1 MSNYL
6 IYHEL
11 YESIWVM
18 KKGFTTLN
26 KLKKIFHMFSCTID
40 CEILVQGGMIFKKS
54 FKSYSKN

>member
-6 IYHEL
+6 VYHEL
-11 YESIWVM
+11 YEGIWVM

-26 KLKKIFHMFSCTID
+26 KLEKIFHMFSCSID
-40 CEILVQGGMIFKKS
+40 CEILAQGRMKFKKS